1 MRLREVRT
9 MGKRRALLVLMPLM
23 VSTLLVGC
31 DIGRDEPP
39 TPIATVSLPAAVS
52 PRTGGGDVVAS
63 GEVVAA
69 RDANLSFT
77 IPGRVQQVDV
87 AMGDTVQPG
96 DLLVALETANLEA
109 QVAQA
114 EAAVQTAQ
122 AGLDQVLAG
131 VSPGEL
137 ALAETA
143 ISATR
148 ALVGQAE
155 AALEAAEAQCAV
167 AGSGVAAAEA
177 AFKATQA
184 QSSQLDAGP
193 RAGQVAAAQAEVE
206 LARTQ
211 LIQAQAAYDL
221 VKGSPHI
228 DMLPEALALQQAT
241 IALEA
246 AQALYDALFE
256 GATADEKRAAAAQV
270 EAAQVQITQAQ
281 DQALSACAQVGQA
294 SAAVEAAKAQQTQAE
309 QQLSLLQAGATAEQ
323 IAVASAQVAQA
334 EAALQ
339 AARVAVEQAELRA
352 PFAGTVSALTISP
365 GETVAPGQAVLA
377 LADLSH
383 LRVETVDLSE
393 RDVARVA
400 LGQPT
405 IVYVEALGEEIE
417 GRVVG
422 IAPQSTTIGGDVVY
436 TVYVELDEQL
446 PGLRWGMSADVEIA
460 TD

>member
-1 MRLREVRT
+1 
-9 MGKRRALLVLMPLM
+9 MGKRRAFLVLMLVM
-23 VSTLLVGC
+23 VSTVLVGC

-39 TPIATVSLPAAVS
+39 TPIATVPLPAAVS

-87 AMGDTVQPG
+87 AMGDTVQLG
-96 DLLVALETANLEA
+96 DLLVALETSNLEA

-122 AGLDQVLAG
+122 ASLDQVVVGAA
-131 VSPGEL
+131 PGEI

-143 ISATR
+143 ISAAR

-155 AALEAAEAQCAV
+155 AAQEGAEAQCAV

-177 AFKATQA
+177 ALKAAQA

-193 RAGQVAAAQAEVE
+193 RAGQVAAAEAEVR
-206 LARTQ
+206 LAETQ
-211 LIQAQAAYDL
+211 LFQAQAAYDL
-221 VKGSPHI
+221 VKDAPHI

-246 AQALYDALFE
+246 AQALHDSLFE
-256 GATADEKRAAAAQV
+256 GATADERRAAAAQV
-270 EAAQVQITQAQ
+270 EVAQVQIIQAQ

-294 SAAVEAAKAQQTQAE
+294 SAGVEAAIAQQTHAE
-309 QQLSLLQAGATAEQ
+309 QQLSLLRAGPTAEQ
-323 IAVASAQVAQA
+323 IAVATAQVAQA

-339 AARVAVEQAELRA
+339 AARVALEQAELRA

-377 LADLSH
+377 LADLSY
-383 LRVETVDLSE
+383 LQVETTDLSE
-393 RDVARVA
+393 RDVALVA
-400 LGQPT
+400 LGQEAF
-405 IVYVEALGEEIE
+405 VYVEALGEEIE

-436 TVYVELDEQL
+436 TVYVELGEQL
-446 PGLRWGMSADVEIA
+446 PGLRWGMSADVEVV